1 MPNISQLCQQ
11 GFFML
16 QGPIESK
23 KPEQDE
29 LPMVASA
36 TVPTESFVLLLR
48 VCYELTKTDAVE

>member
-1 MPNISQLCQQ
+1 
-11 GFFML
+11 ML

-36 TVPTESFVLLLR
+36 TVPTEIAFIRTSPACLLR
-48 VCYELTKTDAVE
+48 AHKD